1 MTYQLLPQPNLT
13 EFLHFIEIKYYYHEG
28 PWLMGP
34 ILEKKSQRGPPCS
47 QIKDGKMVHFGFRM
61 ASSLIWGDGGF
72 TIPFHLVQDCSYL
85 TH

>member
-1 MTYQLLPQPNLT
+1 
-13 EFLHFIEIKYYYHEG
+13 
-28 PWLMGP
+28 MGP

-47 QIKDGKMVHFGFRM
+47 QIKDGKMVHFGFRT